1 MPTIG
6 LWNKGMITIGRV
18 KIDVDKTMVKHET
31 IHPYTEQGV
40 ERLLKDIYKLWDE
53 ETYGGDINATI
64 IRIDLERALQSSALT
79 PRQRQAVALYFF
91 AQLTQQEC
99 AKLLGIEQSSV
110 DRRIENACANIAM
123 HMRGEHIKSSQYI
136 WDVDYKM
143 PSAHLDWWNIDVLHN
158 SKQWWIVPDEVLSDI
173 NDILGVPGRDG
184 HEHQGED
191 GYTLLTERQMRR
203 RYKELELPRPEIY
216 RIHGNIGTMRSPD
229 DGKKV
234 RLHKMF

>member
-1 MPTIG
+1 
-6 LWNKGMITIGRV
+6 MI
-18 KIDVDKTMVKHET
+18 KHET

-64 IRIDLERALQSSALT
+64 IRVDLERALQSNALT
-79 PRQRQAVALYFF
+79 PRQRQAVALYYF
-91 AQLTQQEC
+91 AQLTHQEC
-99 AKLLGIEQSSV
+99 AKLLGVEHSSV
-110 DRRIENACANIAM
+110 VRRIENACINIAM

-173 NDILGVPGRDG
+173 NDLLGMPELDNDER
-184 HEHQGED
+184 EQQSE
-191 GYTLLTERQMRR
+191 YTCLTERQFAHRQ
-203 RYKELELPRPEIY
+203 YKEILRPTVYPVFDNSGAYVDESGG
-216 RIHGNIGTMRSPD
+216 RTR
-229 DGKKV
+229 V
-234 RLHKMF
+234 LHREKYT